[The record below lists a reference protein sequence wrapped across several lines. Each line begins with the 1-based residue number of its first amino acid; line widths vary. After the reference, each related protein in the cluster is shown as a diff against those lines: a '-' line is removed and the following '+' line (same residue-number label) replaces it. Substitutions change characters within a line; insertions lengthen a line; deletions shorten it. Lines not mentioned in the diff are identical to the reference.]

1 MRTLVISDVHNR
13 IIRVQ
18 SIIDKVPH
26 DKLVLTGDYFDGY
39 GEGADAEE
47 YARNTAVWLKEKILY
62 NPKAVALLGNHDT
75 SYVWSN
81 NIHFRCSGYTPYK
94 SIAINDVLTSEDK
107 SKFGVYHIDQ
117 NHVFSHA
124 GLTSKLW
131 KKYSSKF
138 VEQGET
144 ETKLEFFDRVMKVV
158 SNEAIEAA
166 NSNNNVELFGAGW
179 DRGGFQQYGGINWV
193 DWNTF
198 GPVNGINQIVG
209 HSIHR
214 IPQVLLQHK
223 HGGFVKQ
230 DVTEYYNLLNEIDK
244 LDKPFS
250 TEYLSV
256 SYDLDTQSNH
266 YAVVE
271 DGVVNIY
278 DCANDINLRDLN
290 NYYIPNSELNGSF

>member
-1 MRTLVISDVHNR
+1 MRTLVLSDIHNR
-13 IIRVQ
+13 IIRAQ

-26 DKLVLTGDYFDGY
+26 DKLVLTGDYFDNH
-39 GEGADAEE
+39 GEGAYAVE
-47 YARNTAVWLKEKILY
+47 YARDTAVWLKEKILH
-62 NPKAVALLGNHDT
+62 NPKAVALLGNHDN
-75 SYVWSN
+75 SYIFDT

-131 KKYSSKF
+131 KDYSSKF
-138 VEQGET
+138 VEQSET

-166 NSNNNVELFGAGW
+166 NANNNVELFGAGW
-179 DRGGFQQYGGINWV
+179 ERGGFQQYGGINWV

-209 HSIHR
+209 HSIR
-214 IPQVLLQHK
+214 RVPQILLQHK

-230 DVTEYYNLLNEIDK
+230 DVTEHYKPLDTANK

-266 YAVVE
+266 YAVIE
-271 DGVVNIY
+271 DGIVNIY
-278 DCANDINLRDLN
+278 DAIYDINLRDLN
-290 NYYIPNSELNGSF
+290 NYYISDSDLNNSF

>member
-1 MRTLVISDVHNR
+1 M
-13 IIRVQ
+13 
-18 SIIDKVPH
+18 
-26 DKLVLTGDYFDGY
+26 LTGDYFDGY

-107 SKFGVYHIDQ
+107 SKFNVYHIDQ

-131 KKYSSKF
+131 KKYSLKF
-138 VEQGET
+138 DET
-144 ETKLEFFDRVMKVV
+144 KFSSKLEFFSHVLH
-158 SNEAIEAA
+158 SEAKDALEQAYI
-166 NSNNNVELFGAGW
+166 NNNVELFGAGW

-230 DVTEYYNLLNEIDK
+230 DVTEYYDLLNEIDK

-278 DCANDINLRDLN
+278 DCSNDINLRDLN

>member
-1 MRTLVISDVHNR
+1 MRTLVIPDIHNR
-13 IIRVQ
+13 IIRAQ

-26 DKLVLTGDYFDGY
+26 DKLVLTGDYFDNH
-39 GEGADAEE
+39 GEGANAAE
-47 YARNTAVWLKEKILY
+47 YARNTAIWLKEKILH

-124 GLTSKLW
+124 GLNNKLW
-131 KKYSSKF
+131 KKYSSLF

-179 DRGGFQQYGGINWV
+179 DRGGYQQYGGINWV

-214 IPQVLLQHK
+214 VPQILLQHK

-230 DVTEYYNLLNEIDK
+230 DVTEHYKLLDAANK
-244 LDKPFS
+244 LDKPFDI
-250 TEYLSV
+250 EYLSV
-256 SYDLDTQSNH
+256 SYNLDTESNH

-271 DGVVNIY
+271 DINVDIFHIDTG
-278 DCANDINLRDLN
+278 INLKNVKEIYLPDSSMSGL
-290 NYYIPNSELNGSF
+290 

>member
-1 MRTLVISDVHNR
+1 MRTLVIPDIHNR
-13 IIRVQ
+13 IIRAQ

-26 DKLVLTGDYFDGY
+26 DKLVLIGDYFDNH
-39 GEGADAEE
+39 GEGANAAE
-47 YARNTAVWLKEKILY
+47 YARNTAIWLKEKILH

-117 NHVFSHA
+117 NHVFRHA
-124 GLTSKLW
+124 GLTNKLW
-131 KKYSSKF
+131 KKYSSLF

-214 IPQVLLQHK
+214 VPQILLQHK
-223 HGGFVKQ
+223 HGGFVKK
-230 DVTEYYNLLNEIDK
+230 DITEHYKLLDAANK
-244 LDKPFS
+244 LDKPFDI
-250 TEYLSV
+250 EYLSV
-256 SYDLDTQSNH
+256 SYNLDTESNH

-271 DGVVNIY
+271 DINVDIFHIDTG
-278 DCANDINLRDLN
+278 INLKNVKEIYLPDSSMSGL
-290 NYYIPNSELNGSF
+290 

>member
-1 MRTLVISDVHNR
+1 MRTLVIPDIHNR
-13 IIRVQ
+13 IIRAQ

-26 DKLVLTGDYFDGY
+26 DKLVLTGDYFDSY
-39 GEGADAEE
+39 GEGADAAE

-75 SYVWSN
+75 SYVWSK
-81 NIHFRCSGYTPYK
+81 NIHFRCSGYTSYK
-94 SIAINDVLTSEDK
+94 SIAINDVLNVEDK
-107 SKFGVYHIDQ
+107 SKFNVYHIDQ

-131 KKYSSKF
+131 KKYSLKF
-138 VEQGET
+138 D
-144 ETKLEFFDRVMKVV
+144 ETKFSSKLELFDHVLHSESKD
-158 SNEAIEAA
+158 ALQQAYL
-166 NSNNNVELFGAGW
+166 NNNVELFGAGW
-179 DRGGFQQYGGINWV
+179 DRGGFQQYGGINWI
-193 DWNTF
+193 DWDNF
-198 GPVNGINQIVG
+198 GPVNGINQIFG

-223 HGGFVKQ
+223 RGGFVKQ
-230 DVTEYYNLLNEIDK
+230 DVTEYYDLLNEINK
-244 LDKPFS
+244 LDKPFD

-278 DCANDINLRDLN
+278 DCTNDINLRDLN
-290 NYYIPNSELNGSF
+290 NYHISNSELSCSF

>member
-1 MRTLVISDVHNR
+1 MRTLVIPDIHNR
-13 IIRVQ
+13 IIRAQ

-26 DKLVLTGDYFDGY
+26 DKLVLIGDYFDNH
-39 GEGADAEE
+39 GEGANAAE
-47 YARNTAVWLKEKILY
+47 YARNTAIWLKEKILH

-124 GLTSKLW
+124 GLTNKLW
-131 KKYSSKF
+131 KKYSSLF

-214 IPQVLLQHK
+214 VPQILLQHK
-223 HGGFVKQ
+223 HGGFVKK
-230 DVTEYYNLLNEIDK
+230 DITEHYKLLDAANK
-244 LDKPFS
+244 LDKPFDI
-250 TEYLSV
+250 EYLSV
-256 SYDLDTQSNH
+256 SYNLDTESNH

-271 DGVVNIY
+271 DINVDIFHIDTG
-278 DCANDINLRDLN
+278 INLKNVKEIYLPDSSMSGL
-290 NYYIPNSELNGSF
+290 

>member
-1 MRTLVISDVHNR
+1 MRTLVIPDIHNR
-13 IIRVQ
+13 IIRAQ

-26 DKLVLTGDYFDGY
+26 DKLVLTGDYFDNH
-39 GEGADAEE
+39 GEGANAAE
-47 YARNTAVWLKEKILY
+47 YARNTAIWLKEKILH

-124 GLTSKLW
+124 GLTNKLW
-131 KKYSSKF
+131 KKYSSLF

-214 IPQVLLQHK
+214 VPQILLQHK

-230 DVTEYYNLLNEIDK
+230 DVTEHYKLLDAANK
-244 LDKPFS
+244 LDKPFDI
-250 TEYLSV
+250 EYLSV
-256 SYDLDTQSNH
+256 SYNLDTESNH

-271 DGVVNIY
+271 DNNVDIFHIDTG
-278 DCANDINLRDLN
+278 INLKNVKEIYLPDSSMSGL
-290 NYYIPNSELNGSF
+290 

>member
-13 IIRVQ
+13 IIRAQ

-26 DKLVLTGDYFDGY
+26 DKLVLTGDYFDNH
-39 GEGADAEE
+39 GEGANAAE
-47 YARNTAVWLKEKILY
+47 YARNTAIWLKEKILH

-124 GLTSKLW
+124 GLTNKLW
-131 KKYSSKF
+131 KKYSSLF

-214 IPQVLLQHK
+214 VPQILLQHK
-223 HGGFVKQ
+223 HGGFMKQ
-230 DVTEYYNLLNEIDK
+230 DVTEHYKLLDVANK
-244 LDKPFS
+244 LDKPFDI
-250 TEYLSV
+250 EYLSV
-256 SYDLDTQSNH
+256 SYNLDTESNH

-271 DGVVNIY
+271 DNNVDIFHIDTG
-278 DCANDINLRDLN
+278 INLKNVKEIYLPDSSMSGL
-290 NYYIPNSELNGSF
+290 

>member
-1 MRTLVISDVHNR
+1 MRTLVIADIHNR
-13 IIRVQ
+13 IIRAQ
-18 SIIDKVPH
+18 SIIDKVQH
-26 DKLVLTGDYFDGY
+26 DKLVLTGDYFDSY
-39 GEGADAEE
+39 GDTPEA
-47 YARNTAVWLKEKILY
+47 ARKTAIWLKEKILY
-62 NPKAVALLGNHDT
+62 NPKAFALLGNHCT
-75 SYVWSN
+75 SYIFDN

-131 KKYSSKF
+131 KDYSSKF
-138 VEQGET
+138 VEQGKT

-166 NSNNNVELFGAGW
+166 NANNNIGLFGAGW
-179 DRGGFQQYGGINWV
+179 DRGGYQQYGGINWV

-209 HSIHR
+209 HSIR
-214 IPQVLLQHK
+214 RVPQILLQHK

-230 DVTEYYNLLNEIDK
+230 DVTEHYKLLDAANK
-244 LDKPFS
+244 LDKPFDA
-250 TEYLSV
+250 EYLSV

-266 YAVVE
+266 YAVIE
-271 DGVVNIY
+271 DGIVNIY
-278 DCANDINLRDLN
+278 DAMHDINLRDLN
-290 NYYIPNSELNGSF
+290 NYYISDSDLNNSF

>member
-13 IIRVQ
+13 IIRAQ

-26 DKLVLTGDYFDGY
+26 DKLVLTGDYFDSY
-39 GEGADAEE
+39 GEGADAAE
-47 YARNTAVWLKEKILY
+47 YARNTAVWLKEKILH

-75 SYVWSN
+75 SYIFDN

-94 SIAINDVLTSEDK
+94 SIAINDVLNVEDK
-107 SKFGVYHIDQ
+107 SKFNVYHIDQ

-131 KKYSSKF
+131 KKYSLKF
-138 VEQGET
+138 DEFKFSS
-144 ETKLEFFDRVMKVV
+144 KLEFFSHVLH
-158 SNEAIEAA
+158 SEAKDALEQAYI
-166 NSNNNVELFGAGW
+166 NNNVELFGAGW

-230 DVTEYYNLLNEIDK
+230 DVTEYYDLLNEINK

-256 SYDLDTQSNH
+256 SYNLDTQSNH

-278 DCANDINLRDLN
+278 DCINDINLRDLN
-290 NYYIPNSELNGSF
+290 NYYIPNSELNSSF

>member
-1 MRTLVISDVHNR
+1 MRTLVIPDIHNR
-13 IIRVQ
+13 IIRAQ

-26 DKLVLTGDYFDGY
+26 DKLVLTGDYFDNH
-39 GEGADAEE
+39 GEGANAAE
-47 YARNTAVWLKEKILY
+47 YARNTAIWLKEKILH

-124 GLTSKLW
+124 GLTNKLW
-131 KKYSSKF
+131 KKYSSLF

-166 NSNNNVELFGAGW
+166 NSNNNVELFGVGW
-179 DRGGFQQYGGINWV
+179 DRGGYQQYGGINWV

-214 IPQVLLQHK
+214 VPQILLQHK

-230 DVTEYYNLLNEIDK
+230 DVTEHYKLLDAANK
-244 LDKPFS
+244 LDKPFDI
-250 TEYLSV
+250 EYLSV
-256 SYDLDTQSNH
+256 SYNLDTESNH

-271 DGVVNIY
+271 DINVDIFHIDTG
-278 DCANDINLRDLN
+278 INLKNVKEIYLPDSSMSGL
-290 NYYIPNSELNGSF
+290 

>member
-1 MRTLVISDVHNR
+1 MRTLVIPDIHNR
-13 IIRVQ
+13 IIRAQ

-26 DKLVLTGDYFDGY
+26 DKLVLTGDYFDNH
-39 GEGADAEE
+39 GEGANAAE
-47 YARNTAVWLKEKILY
+47 YARNTAIWLKEKILH

-124 GLTSKLW
+124 GLTNKLW
-131 KKYSSKF
+131 KKYSSLF

-214 IPQVLLQHK
+214 VPQILLQHK

-230 DVTEYYNLLNEIDK
+230 DVTEHYKLLDAANK

-256 SYDLDTQSNH
+256 SYNLDTESNH

-271 DGVVNIY
+271 DINVDIFHIDTG
-278 DCANDINLRDLN
+278 INLKNVKEIYLPDSSMSGL
-290 NYYIPNSELNGSF
+290 

>member
-1 MRTLVISDVHNR
+1 MTVI
-13 IIRVQ
+13 
-18 SIIDKVPH
+18 
-26 DKLVLTGDYFDGY
+26 
-39 GEGADAEE
+39 
-47 YARNTAVWLKEKILY
+47 
-62 NPKAVALLGNHDT
+62 
-75 SYVWSN
+75 
-81 NIHFRCSGYTPYK
+81 
-94 SIAINDVLTSEDK
+94 
-107 SKFGVYHIDQ
+107 
-117 NHVFSHA
+117 
-124 GLTSKLW
+124 
-131 KKYSSKF
+131 
-138 VEQGET
+138 
-144 ETKLEFFDRVMKVV
+144 

-166 NSNNNVELFGAGW
+166 ISNNNVELFGAGW
-179 DRGGFQQYGGINWV
+179 DRGGFQQYGGINWI

-230 DVTEYYNLLNEIDK
+230 DVTEYYDLLNEINK

-290 NYYIPNSELNGSF
+290 NYYIPNSELNSSF

>member
-1 MRTLVISDVHNR
+1 MTKILILSDIHNKVLTAQKVID
-13 IIRVQ
+13 RV
-18 SIIDKVPH
+18 SH
-26 DKLVLTGDYFDGY
+26 DKCILLGDYFDSY
-39 GEGADAEE
+39 GDTPEDA
-47 YARNTAVWLKEKILY
+47 RKTAIWLKECVLH
-62 NPKAVALLGNHDT
+62 NPKIVPLMGNHCT
-75 SYVWSN
+75 SYIFDN

-94 SIAINDVLTSEDK
+94 SIAINDVLNVEDK
-107 SKFGVYHIDQ
+107 AKFGVYHIDQ

-124 GLTSKLW
+124 GLTNKLW
-131 KKYSSKF
+131 KKYSSLF

-144 ETKLEFFDRVMKVV
+144 ETKLEFFDRVMKVI

-166 NSNNNVELFGAGW
+166 ISNNNVELFDAGW
-179 DRGGFQQYGGINWV
+179 DRGGFQQYGGINWI

-230 DVTEYYNLLNEIDK
+230 DVTEYYDLLNEINK

-256 SYDLDTQSNH
+256 SYDLDTHSNH

-290 NYYIPNSELNGSF
+290 NYYIPNSELNSSF